1 MQKKTLFQKKKTLFQ
16 KKKNPAL
23 FDNNT
28 ILPNMFQFFFASYL
42 PTYIDSRRI
51 PSLHPLPTMYKM
63 NSYGFRKVFFKWE
76 NLQSP
81 RFISNRFFSLTIL
94 MMKK

>member
-1 MQKKTLFQKKKTLFQ
+1 MQKKTLFQ
-16 KKKNPAL
+16 KKNPAL

-63 NSYGFRKVFFKWE
+63 NSYGFRKVFFPNGRTYKV
-76 NLQSP
+76 LVLFP
-81 RFISNRFFSLTIL
+81 TDFFH
-94 MMKK
+94 